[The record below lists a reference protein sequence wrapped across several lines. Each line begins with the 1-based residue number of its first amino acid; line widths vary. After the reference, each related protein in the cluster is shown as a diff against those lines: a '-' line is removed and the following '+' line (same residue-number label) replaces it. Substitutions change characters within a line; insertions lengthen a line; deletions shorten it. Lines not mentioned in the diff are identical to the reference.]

1 MVGSVPVRQTVLEKW
16 LGRPGEQDETSVDGE
31 ENALP
36 SKRERRMT
44 IRQKRKR
51 RAKKKLAEGFKRVV
65 ERTSGRKKVRFVKP
79 AAS

>member
-1 MVGSVPVRQTVLEKW
+1 MSKR
-16 LGRPGEQDETSVDGE
+16 E

-44 IRQKRKR
+44 IRQKRRR

-65 ERTSGRKKVRFVKP
+65 ERISGRKKVRFVKP
-79 AAS
+79 AGS

>member
-1 MVGSVPVRQTVLEKW
+1 MPQEKARLLVLQ
-16 LGRPGEQDETSVDGE
+16 LGLVKRE

-51 RAKKKLAEGFKRVV
+51 RAKKKLAAGFKRVV